1 VILPLSFFLAV
12 TIPDL
17 AQLKQMEA
25 RFAPVEMRVDTS
37 SLSPGD
43 RKALVKLIEAARLVD
58 DIFLTQLWSGNQAMY
73 ARLREDTTPLGKA
86 RLDYFWLNKGPWSDL
101 DDYAAFLSGAPPR
114 KLPGADFYPED
125 MRREEFEAW
134 VKTLPE
140 AARRDAEGFFTVIR
154 RDAAHHLTVVPYS
167 QEYRADLTRAA
178 QLLHEAA
185 RLTDNESLRRF
196 LNLRADAFLSN
207 DYYASDVA
215 WMDLDAPLDITIG
228 PYETYND
235 ELFGYKAAYEA
246 YVNLRDD
253 RETERLKSFAD
264 HLQEI
269 ENNLPIERRY
279 RNPKL
284 GALAPI
290 RVVNQILSAGDGAH
304 GVRTAAY
311 NLPND
316 ERVVQEKGSK
326 RVMLK
331 NVQQAKFHAA
341 LEPIAARVLPKAAQA
356 DLSFDSFFE
365 HILAHE
371 LSHGIGP
378 HQIQVAGRSTSARQE
393 LKELYS
399 AIEEAKADITGLFM
413 LQYLFDHGM
422 GGGAAAEHRLY
433 TTFLASAFRSLRF
446 GLTDAHGKG
455 MALQFNYLEDK
466 GAFVAN
472 ADGTFAV
479 DWEKIKPAVRDLTHD
494 LLTLE
499 AEGNYAGARRML
511 DTLGVVRPGMQKA
524 LHSLRDIPTDIR
536 PVDVT
541 ADEVAPVR

>member
-1 VILPLSFFLAV
+1 MIPLLSFFLAV

-17 AQLKQMEA
+17 VQLKQMEA

-37 SLSPGD
+37 GLSPDD

-73 ARLREDTTPLGKA
+73 ARLKKDATPLGKA
-86 RLDYFWLNKGPWSDL
+86 RLEYFWLNKGPWSDL
-101 DDYAAFLSGAPPR
+101 DDFAAFVPGAPPR

-125 MRREEFEAW
+125 MQRTEFEAW
-134 VKTLPE
+134 AKSLPE
-140 AARRDAEGFFTVIR
+140 AQRHQAEGFFTVIR
-154 RDAAHHLTVVPYS
+154 RDAAHHLTIVPYS
-167 QEYRADLTRAA
+167 QEYRHDLTRAA

-185 RLTDNESLRRF
+185 RLTGNASLRRF

-235 ELFGYKAAYEA
+235 ELFGYKASYEA

-253 RETERLKSFAD
+253 HETERLKSFAG

-269 ENNLPIERRY
+269 ENNLPIEPRY

-290 RVVNQILSAGDGAH
+290 TVVNQIIAAGDGAH

-331 NVQQAKFHAA
+331 NVQEAKFHAA
-341 LEPIAARVLPKAAQA
+341 LEPIAARVLTKSAQA

-378 HQIQVAGRSTSARQE
+378 HQIQVAGRNTNARQE

-399 AIEEAKADITGLFM
+399 AIEEAKADITGTVHAAIPVRPRHRRRGGRRTPAVHYVPRVRVPFAALRADRRAR
-413 LQYLFDHGM
+413 QGHGAAVQLPDGQGRLRGECGRDLRCKLREGETGRARSDARSAHTRGGGQLRGCAAHARHA
-422 GGGAAAEHRLY
+422 GGGASQH
-433 TTFLASAFRSLRF
+433 
-446 GLTDAHGKG
+446 
-455 MALQFNYLEDK
+455 
-466 GAFVAN
+466 
-472 ADGTFAV
+472 
-479 DWEKIKPAVRDLTHD
+479 
-494 LLTLE
+494 
-499 AEGNYAGARRML
+499 AEGARFTEGHSHGYPADRRDGRRAGAR
-511 DTLGVVRPGMQKA
+511 
-524 LHSLRDIPTDIR
+524 
-536 PVDVT
+536 
-541 ADEVAPVR
+541 

>member
-1 VILPLSFFLAV
+1 
-12 TIPDL
+12 
-17 AQLKQMEA
+17 MEA
-25 RFAPVEMRVDTS
+25 RYAPVELHVDTS
-37 SLSPGD
+37 ALSPAD
-43 RKALVKLIEAARLVD
+43 QKALPKLLDAAHLID
-58 DIFLTQLWSGNQAMY
+58 DIFLTQYWSRNQATY
-73 ARLREDTTPLGKA
+73 AHLKQDATSLGKA

-101 DDYAAFLSGAPPR
+101 DDYAAFLPGVPPR
-114 KLPGADFYPED
+114 KLPGANFYPED
-125 MRREEFEAW
+125 MHREEFEAW
-134 VKTLPE
+134 AKTLPDAE
-140 AARRDAEGFFTVIR
+140 RRNAEGFFSVIR
-154 RDAAHHLTVVPYS
+154 RGSAGHLTAVPYS

-178 QLLHEAA
+178 ELLHEAA
-185 RLTDNESLRRF
+185 ALTDNPSLRRF

-215 WMDLDAPLDITIG
+215 WMDLDAPIDITIG

-235 ELFGYKAAYEA
+235 EIFGYKASYEA

-253 RETERLKSFAD
+253 RETERLKSFAG
-264 HLQEI
+264 HLQDV
-269 ENNLPIERRY
+269 ENNLPVDPRY

-290 RVVNQILSAGDGAH
+290 AVVNEIVSAGDGAH

-316 ERVVQEKGSK
+316 ERVVAEKGSK

-331 NVQQAKFHAA
+331 NVQEAKFNAV
-341 LEPIAARVLPKAAQA
+341 LKPIAARVLPKSAQA

-378 HQIQVAGRSTSARQE
+378 HQIQVAGRATNARQE

-413 LQYLFDHGM
+413 LQYLFDHGI

-455 MALQFNYLEDK
+455 MALQFNYLTGK
-466 GAFVAN
+466 GGFVAN
-472 ADGTFAV
+472 SDGTFAV
-479 DWEKIKPAVRDLTHD
+479 DYAKIKPAVRDLTHD
-494 LLTLE
+494 LMTLE
-499 AEGNYAGARRML
+499 AEGNYAGARQML
-511 DTLGVVRPGMQKA
+511 DNLGVVRPAMQKA
-524 LHSLRDIPTDIR
+524 LDSLKDIPTDIR
-536 PVDVT
+536 PV
-541 ADEVAPVR
+541 